1 VKDRA
6 KWVDSSVVN
15 VVNSLLKHITQYDEG
30 SITME
35 TLQHEIRS
43 DVRHSING
51 AYDCGFNDGLVESE
65 DEDEYEDTQ
74 IELDLDDLRRIGEE
88 DESA

>member
-1 VKDRA
+1 MKDRA